1 MKGYKMKHTFDIKS
15 VLLGVILGAVIMFS
29 VAAATTG
36 GGGGAA
42 WEYKIISGRL
52 GKTAHPALA
61 EQLDQAA
68 AGGWEVV
75 STASDDGY
83 PFVIMRKAR

>member
-1 MKGYKMKHTFDIKS
+1 MKRKFDIKS
-15 VLLGVILGAVIMFS
+15 MILGGILGAIIMFS
-29 VAAATTG
+29 VAAATSAG
-36 GGGGAA
+36 RPA
-42 WEYKIISGRL
+42 WDYKVISGRL
-52 GKTAHPALA
+52 GKTAHPPLA

-83 PFVIMRKAR
+83 PFVILRRAK